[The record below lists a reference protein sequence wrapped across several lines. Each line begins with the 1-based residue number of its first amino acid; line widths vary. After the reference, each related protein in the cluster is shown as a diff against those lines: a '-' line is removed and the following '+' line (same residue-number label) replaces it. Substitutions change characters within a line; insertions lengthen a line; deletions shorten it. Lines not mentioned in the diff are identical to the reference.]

1 MFSRKNAILVLVDIQ
16 ERLLPQIHDS
26 AQLLKNAL
34 IMAESCKILNIPAL
48 ATEQYPEG
56 IGPTVA
62 ALKPALAAQHAPIGK
77 RTFSCCRERQFM
89 QALKE
94 SGRKQVIVA
103 GIETHV
109 CVFQTTAD
117 LIREGY
123 AVEIISDAVGSRAA
137 ANKTIGLARM
147 KAGGA
152 DIGSVES
159 CLFEL
164 LETSACPEF
173 KQVLRLIK

>member
-1 MFSRKNAILVLVDIQ
+1 MFSRNNSLLVLVDIQ
-16 ERLLPQIHDS
+16 ERLLPKIHDH
-26 AQLLKNAL
+26 APLLKNAL
-34 IMAESCKILNIPAL
+34 ALVESCKILNVPVL
-48 ATEQYPEG
+48 VTEQYPEG

-62 ALKPALAAQHAPIGK
+62 ALKPALDQCAPIGK
-77 RTFSCCRERQFM
+77 RTFSCCREPRFM

-94 SGRKQVIVA
+94 SGRKQIILA

-109 CVFQTTAD
+109 CVFQTAAD
-117 LIREGY
+117 LVREGY
-123 AVEIISDAVGSRAA
+123 AVEVVSDAVGSRTAE
-137 ANKTIGLARM
+137 NKTIGLARM
-147 KAGGA
+147 RALGA

-173 KQVLRLIK
+173 KQVLLYLK